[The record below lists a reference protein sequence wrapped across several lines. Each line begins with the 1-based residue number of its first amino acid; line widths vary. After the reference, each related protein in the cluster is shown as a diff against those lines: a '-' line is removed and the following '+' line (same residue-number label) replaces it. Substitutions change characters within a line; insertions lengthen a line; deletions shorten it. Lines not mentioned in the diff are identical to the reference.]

1 MNNDFVIYL
10 EAEGYSK
17 NTIVSYTNAVNGLLE
32 YTGKT
37 DVEINPMDIIRWK
50 KMMMEKY
57 AGATVNLKVNG
68 VKTYYKFLQL
78 SGEIKTSPA
87 DDVRLIKVENKEKHF
102 MSAEMISD
110 MVNATNSVKMKAII
124 LTFATTGL
132 RVSELTTITLQQ
144 YEDMKAKGVNWIE
157 VTGKRNKTRKV
168 FFNDELFRAIDK
180 YIETSRSKNGDKFLF
195 LSNWGGII
203 HRNSLSESLKIIARR
218 AGVPFWEDICNHA
231 LRSAA
236 ASIYSEMGV
245 PVADIRDLLG
255 HASIQTTNRYIK
267 ANEHRVS
274 NAVNSMAFMR

>member
-1 MNNDFVIYL
+1 M
-10 EAEGYSK
+10 
-17 NTIVSYTNAVNGLLE
+17 
-32 YTGKT
+32 
-37 DVEINPMDIIRWK
+37 K
-50 KMMMEKY
+50 KY
-57 AGATVNLKVNG
+57 GGATVKLKVKG
-68 VKTYYKFLQL
+68 FKTYYKFVQL
-78 SGEIKTSPA
+78 SGEIKSSPA

-180 YIETSRSKNGDKFLF
+180 YIETSRPNNGDKFL
-195 LSNWGGII
+195 L
-203 HRNSLSESLKIIARR
+203 LSLKIIARK